1 MDKKKMNKKKIIA
14 TIIGVTLIVGS
25 FVACNT
31 IPNKKV
37 NNKPVKVSAEVKKDK
52 KTKKVDKKEVKN
64 VKKDKTQATS
74 KVATNSTTRNNKITS
89 KNTTSNKV
97 TPKSNK
103 KITFSDKKTSTKP
116 AKKKVW
122 VVDKAAWTET
132 VTKYRQAPVTVE
144 YAQFPDGTQIPFSR
158 VHEDGTDD
166 YGSEGMAA
174 VNAYWRANVETN
186 GSWRNGYRTEYEQVP
201 YTETINHPEEG
212 HWEYR

>member
-103 KITFSDKKTSTKP
+103 KVTFSDKKTSTKP

-122 VVDKAAWTET
+122 IVDQAAWTET
-132 VTKYRQAPVTVE
+132 VTKYRQAPVIVE
-144 YAQFPDGTQIPFSR
+144 YADFFNGVQIPYCR
-158 VHEDGTDD
+158 THEDGRV
-166 YGSEGMAA
+166 ENLGMDA
-174 VNAYWRANVETN
+174 VNDYFENADVGN
-186 GSWRNGYRTEYEQVP
+186 WRNGYRTEYEQVP
-201 YTETINHPEEG
+201 YTETINHPEQG